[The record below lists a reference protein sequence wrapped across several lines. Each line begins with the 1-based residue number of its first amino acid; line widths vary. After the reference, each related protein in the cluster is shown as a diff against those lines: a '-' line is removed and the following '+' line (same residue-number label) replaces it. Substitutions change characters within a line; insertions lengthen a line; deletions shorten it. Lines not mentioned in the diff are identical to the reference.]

1 MGLGGVSR
9 RMFPVKSQPGR
20 GLMRCL
26 VLEPGSKKVGEE
38 RGLQR
43 DQHKERASHCPRHF
57 FHIYFQGQ
65 VQPEEETGAFSMH
78 RWRNKGK
85 GHRTVLVHTQGSGA
99 HRQPAEGSSQQQ
111 QFLSFDLRD
120 VCYLPKAVGLLLF
133 LSQDRVRK

>member
-1 MGLGGVSR
+1 MGLGAVSR

-20 GLMRCL
+20 GLMRYL

-43 DQHKERASHCPRHF
+43 SQHKQRPSHHPRHF
-57 FHIYFQGQ
+57 FHIYLQGQ
-65 VQPEEETGAFSMH
+65 VQLEEETGAACMH

-85 GHRTVLVHTQGSGA
+85 GHRTVLVCTQRA

-111 QFLSFDLRD
+111 QFLSFDSKGCL
-120 VCYLPKAVGLLLF
+120 LPA
-133 LSQDRVRK
+133 